1 MVERMVEEQLRRQ
14 RENKTTTDEA
24 TERVTEIFDTTQPPD
39 SATGTPPLLSRITER
54 SSVKSR
60 SESRETTEVRATDN
74 SVATQ
79 TGAAML
85 RYQTD
90 TATASESHEANESE
104 CSETQ
109 SAPWWLAGLKIVGF
123 LVAGGFVLWL
133 LYTVGK
139 AIKQFSNND

>member
-39 SATGTPPLLSRITER
+39 SATGRPPLLSRITER
-54 SSVKSR
+54 NSTKSR
-60 SESRETTEVRATDN
+60 SESRETTETRATDN

-79 TGAAML
+79 TGAATLMHE
-85 RYQTD
+85 TD
-90 TATASESHEANESE
+90 TATASESREANESE
-104 CSETQ
+104 SRETM
-109 SAPWWLAGLKIVGF
+109 SNPWWLTGLKIVGI
-123 LVAGGFVLWL
+123 LAAGGFVLWL

-139 AIKQFSNND
+139 VIKQFLNND